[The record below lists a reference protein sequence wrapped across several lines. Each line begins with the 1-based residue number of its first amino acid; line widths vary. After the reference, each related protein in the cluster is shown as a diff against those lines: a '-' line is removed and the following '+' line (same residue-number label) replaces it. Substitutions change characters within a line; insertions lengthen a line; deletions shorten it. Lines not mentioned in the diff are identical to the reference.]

1 MFQIME
7 YHRKRFILVG
17 TLNDNDINFFE
28 QLKISSK
35 TFLKEKGICEKITIE
50 QAIGDL
56 LKSSGTYKNDKMKN
70 FILVNMGKL
79 NQNTKN

>member
-1 MFQIME
+1 M
-7 YHRKRFILVG
+7 
-17 TLNDNDINFFE
+17 
-28 QLKISSK
+28 S
-35 TFLKEKGICEKITIE
+35 EKITIE